1 MPLLPIDLQV
11 LFAQMNQ
18 VGKEQAIQ
26 KNISPLNQSLRGAE
40 IVKETE
46 GKDKSVNETK
56 DVGEGLEKIKDEQ
69 RKEKKKEASKRKNGN
84 KQEKKKENGIFKDP
98 DLGRHIDIVG

>member
-1 MPLLPIDLQV
+1 MSVLPIDLQT

-26 KNISPLNQSLRGAE
+26 KNISPLHQSLQGTE
-40 IVKETE
+40 IAKQTE
-46 GKDKSVNETK
+46 EKDKSVNETK

-69 RKEKKKEASKRKNGN
+69 KKGKKKEAPKRKDENR
-84 KQEKKKENGIFKDP
+84 QEKKKENGIFKDP

>member
-1 MPLLPIDLQV
+1 MPVLPIDLQV

-26 KNISPLNQSLRGAE
+26 KNISSINQALQGTE

-46 GKDKSVNETK
+46 EKDKSVNETK

-69 RKEKKKEASKRKNGN
+69 KKEKKKEASKRKNEN
-84 KQEKKKENGIFKDP
+84 KQEKKKENGFFKDP
-98 DLGRHIDIVG
+98 DLGQHIDIVG